1 MAKRKLIWRIYPSYL
16 AIILA
21 AIVTIAWF
29 SWHSFERFY
38 IGQTRDVLRA
48 QAGIMGSQLRD
59 TLTNAASAD
68 DINREIAHISEIS
81 DTRITV
87 IALDGTVLA
96 DSHEDFRDME
106 NHSGRPEFIA
116 AVRDGFGSSTRF
128 SNTLGQRLMYGAVPI
143 VLDGKQIAVIR
154 TSAKMTDLQI
164 ATYDTYRSIFIFG
177 LIIAIIS
184 AVVSLWISRRIAE
197 PFVDMTNTAELFAK
211 GHLEHRV
218 VAPDSAELASL
229 AAAMNK
235 MAGLLHERLLTV
247 TKQRN
252 ELEAILSSMAE
263 GVIAVDENY
272 RLVTLNQAAANFL
285 NIDAEKTPGRSIEE
299 AIRNPQIQDFVQK
312 TLQGQDT
319 LEADMVLSAN
329 GKRYFKLRGVSL
341 RSDSKSSFGAVI
353 VLNDMT
359 QIHNLE
365 TVRRDFVANV
375 SHELKTPIT
384 SIKGFVETLL
394 DGDLSSAQ
402 QSRRFLEIVSRHA
415 DRLNSIIDD
424 LLSLSRLEQADQVGE
439 LPFVRTP
446 LKPLLENVVQAF
458 EPAMDEKNIDIKL
471 QCPEDIS
478 AVANGP
484 LLEQAVANLVN
495 NAVKYSDPGKYI
507 QVAAE
512 QTDDGC
518 VAISVQDNGCG
529 IERKH
534 QRRIFERFY
543 VVDKGRSRKL
553 GGTGLGLAIVKH
565 ICNAHGG
572 YIRVESQPGKGS
584 TFTITIPSK

>member
-1 MAKRKLIWRIYPSYL
+1 MAKRKLIWQIYPSYL
-16 AIILA
+16 LIILA
-21 AIVTIAWF
+21 AIITIGWF
-29 SWHSFERFY
+29 SWYSFERFY

-48 QAGIMGSQLRD
+48 RAGIIGSQIKD
-59 TLTNAASAD
+59 TLTNADAGD
-68 DINREIAHISEIS
+68 LNREIARISEIS

-116 AVRDGFGSSTRF
+116 AVREDFGSSIRF
-128 SNTLGQRLMYGAVPI
+128 SRTLGQRLMYGAVPI
-143 VLDGKQIAVIR
+143 VVDGQQIAVIR

-164 ATYDTYRSIFIFG
+164 ATYDTYRNMFIFG
-177 LIIAIIS
+177 VVIAIIS
-184 AVVSLWISRRIAE
+184 AVLSLWISRRITE
-197 PFVDMTNTAELFAK
+197 PLVDMTSTAELFAK
-211 GHLEHRV
+211 GRLEHRI

-235 MAGLLHERLLTV
+235 MAGLLHERLGTV

-263 GVIAVDENY
+263 GVIAVDENF
-272 RLVTLNQAAANFL
+272 RLVIVNQAAAKFL
-285 NIDAEKTPGRSIEE
+285 NIDAEKASGRSIEE

-312 TLQGQDT
+312 TLRGEGT
-319 LEADMVLSAN
+319 VEADMVMSTN
-329 GKRYFKLRGVSL
+329 GKHYFQLRGVSL
-341 RSDSKSSFGAVI
+341 HSESESPFGAVI
-353 VLNDMT
+353 VLNDIT
-359 QIHNLE
+359 HIHKLE

-394 DGDLSSAQ
+394 DSDFTNTE

-424 LLSLSRLEQADQVGE
+424 LLSLSRLEQADQVRE
-439 LPFVRTP
+439 LSFVKTP
-446 LKPLLENVVQAF
+446 LRPLLENVIQASK
-458 EPAMDEKNIDIKL
+458 PAADEKQININL
-471 QCPEDIS
+471 QCSDYIC
-478 AVANGP
+478 AIANGP

-495 NAVKYSDPGKYI
+495 NAVKYSDTGTNI
-507 QVAAE
+507 QVAAANTE
-512 QTDDGC
+512 DDY
-518 VAISVQDNGCG
+518 VSISVQDSGCG
-529 IERKH
+529 IEKKH
-534 QRRIFERFY
+534 QQRIFERFY

-572 YIRVESQPGKGS
+572 YICVESLPGKGS